1 MSVGVRNA
9 TIFRG
14 EEVMDKS
21 KLLEEISNIREQYF
35 EYPTKSVRPDEAV
48 ARQNIH
54 YLLGVID
61 ALLREIKP

>member
-1 MSVGVRNA
+1 
-9 TIFRG
+9 
-14 EEVMDKS
+14 MDKS